1 VLLPYESR
9 DQVTSGVLIE
19 AVASG
24 KPVVSTDFPH
34 ARELLSSGAGIVVPH
49 GSTEAMSSALE
60 RVLHDHRLA
69 RSMAAEAARIS
80 APTMWNAV
88 ARRYLDVL
96 VGLAVSQPRF
106 GDLDLAFDRRGHARA
121 ARVDYTSHVA

>member
-1 VLLPYESR
+1 
-9 DQVTSGVLIE
+9 
-19 AVASG
+19 
-24 KPVVSTDFPH
+24 
-34 ARELLSSGAGIVVPH
+34 
-49 GSTEAMSSALE
+49 MSSALE

-80 APTMWNAV
+80 APTMWDAV

-106 GDLDLAFDRRGHARA
+106 SDLDLPFDRRDHVRTS
-121 ARVDYTSHVA
+121 RVDYASHVA